1 MILCVGVAADPT
13 FLAGL
18 HAVRAVGLRHAA
30 VDLPSLAVGGS
41 VRVPL
46 DDLASATI
54 ATGRQ
59 VIRLD
64 GVDAVWCRLLDVSGH
79 APDPRYAR
87 AAAGHY
93 QAFLRLFEHLPVRV
107 MNRPLRE
114 ATGFTKVL
122 HAVTLAAVGGWQVP
136 RTCLTSDPD
145 EARAFVA
152 DCPGGAV
159 FKGASAA
166 KTFAQAY
173 EPGHEA
179 LLDRLPAVPV
189 LFQERITGPD
199 VRVHTVGERTFAEA
213 IHSPEIDYRTVVGVN
228 EYRPIPLPESVADGC
243 ARLTAHTGIP
253 LLGVD
258 FKIDRA
264 TGEWYF
270 LEANAMPCFEGYD
283 CRAGG
288 AITRAMATWLAAP
301 EPRPPAPEA
310 AVLT

>member
-18 HAVRAVGLRHAA
+18 HAVRAAGLDHAA
-30 VDLPSLAVGGS
+30 VDLASLALRGS

-46 DDLASATI
+46 DDLAGATVD
-54 ATGRQ
+54 TGRRF
-59 VIRLD
+59 IRA
-64 GVDAVWCRLLDVSGH
+64 GEAAAVWCRLLDVSAH
-79 APDPRYAR
+79 APDAGSGR

-122 HAVTLAAVGGWQVP
+122 HAVTLAAVGGWPVP

-152 DCPGGAV
+152 GCAAGAV
-159 FKGASAA
+159 FKGASAV
-166 KTFAQAY
+166 KTFAQVY
-173 EPGHEA
+173 EACHEER
-179 LLDRLPAVPV
+179 LDRLARVPV
-189 LFQERITGPD
+189 LFQERIVGPD
-199 VRVHTVGERTFAEA
+199 VRVHTVGDEAFGEA
-213 IHSPEIDYRTVVGVN
+213 IHSPVLDYRTVAGVN
-228 EYRPIPLPESVADGC
+228 DYRPITLPESVLGGC
-243 ARLTAHTGIP
+243 ARLTAHTGVP

-258 FKIDRA
+258 FKVDRA

-283 CRAGG
+283 RRAGG
-288 AITRAMATWLAAP
+288 AITRAMARWLGS
-301 EPRPPAPEA
+301 RGG
-310 AVLT
+310 